1 MKSYDVVVVGAG
13 SGGIM
18 AAITARRFYPDKSI
32 LVIRK
37 DPLVTI
43 PCGIPYIYGTY
54 GTPEKD
60 LVPIDRSF
68 ERNRLE
74 GLVDKVL
81 HIDRSQHIVTT
92 YNNEKIG
99 YQKLVLATGAEPLIP
114 PLPGVEM
121 QNIFTIRKTV
131 PYLYYL
137 LDAMNQAQSLCIVG
151 CGYIGVEFAEESRK
165 GRPNL
170 AITVVEMVDHCLQ
183 QAYDEE
189 ISVKVEEALVGM
201 NINLMLGA
209 RVEAFLGEG
218 KVEKVRL
225 VSGAEIDADMVILGL
240 GVQPEIELA
249 RETGL
254 MVGPTKAIQVD
265 RYMRTSDPDIFACG
279 DCAEKLSFF
288 DESPANVRLASVA
301 SLEGRIAGSNLFKQ
315 NRVHVGT
322 IGVVSTVVGGTAFA
336 SAGLTEAQARA
347 KGYDVV
353 VADAGSINRHPRAM
367 PGVGKIVVKLV
378 FDRKNMTVLGGQVWG
393 AESGG
398 EIINIIIGCILHQ
411 MTAEDIATYQ
421 IGTHPALT
429 AWAAVYPLFEAAE
442 IALQKQQEL
451 SSGEALLD

>member
-60 LVPIDRSF
+60 LVPIARSL
-68 ERNRLE
+68 EQNQLE

-81 HIDRSQHIVTT
+81 SIDRSQHIVTT
-92 YNNEKIG
+92 YGGEKIG

-121 QNIFTIRKTV
+121 ENIFTIRKNV
-131 PYLYYL
+131 PYLKYL
-137 LDAMNQAQSLCIVG
+137 LDVMNQAQSLCIVG

-170 AITVVEMVDHCLQ
+170 AITVVEMVEHCLQ

-189 ISVKVEEALVGM
+189 FSARVEEALRNMDVTLWMGDK
-201 NINLMLGA
+201 
-209 RVEAFLGEG
+209 VESFLGDG
-218 KVEKVRL
+218 RVKKVRL

-240 GVQPEIELA
+240 GVQPDIELA

-254 MVGPTKAIQVD
+254 VLGPTKAIQVD
-265 RYMRTSDPDIFACG
+265 RYMQTSDPDIFACG

-288 DESPANVRLASVA
+288 DETPANVRLASVA
-301 SLEGRIAGSNLFKQ
+301 ALEGRIAGSNLFKQ
-315 NRVHVGT
+315 TRAHVGT
-322 IGVVSTVVGGTAFA
+322 IGVVSTVLGGATFA
-336 SAGLTEAQARA
+336 SAGLTESQACA

-353 VADAGSINRHPRAM
+353 AGEAGSINRHPRAM
-367 PGVGKIVVKLV
+367 PGVAKLVVKLI
-378 FDRKNMTVLGGQVWG
+378 FDRKTMVVLGGQVWG

-398 EIINIIIGCILHQ
+398 EVINIISGCIQHQ
-411 MTAEDIATYQ
+411 MTADDIATYQ

-429 AWAAVYPLFEAAE
+429 ASAAVYPLVEAAE
-442 IALQKQQEL
+442 IALQKQQPL
-451 SSGEALLD
+451 A